1 MSMVAYMSAVAFQE
15 EPYLLQQRP
24 RRAPLGGYRH
34 LPDHWRGTA
43 PGLMNRIADAGALG
57 RGRWGSNSMHTRLF
71 RNSLSG
77 PAAGHHAVALVQQII
92 HDARLSRSKVAGRY
106 EPLCVVGVYGAAIA
120 HLEAGNVF

>member
-1 MSMVAYMSAVAFQE
+1 MSMVAYMPAVAFQE

-57 RGRWGSNSMHTRLF
+57 RGRWGSNSTHTRLF
-71 RNSLSG
+71 RNSLSALRQDTT
-77 PAAGHHAVALVQQII
+77 PLRSYTTPYTMHAYRGDQ
-92 HDARLSRSKVAGRY
+92 
-106 EPLCVVGVYGAAIA
+106 
-120 HLEAGNVF
+120 